1 MEVMS
6 IFALTLYALAT
17 IGCLSRLLHHQGPN
31 KLFVLGCA
39 YLAMVGQAVWL
50 YQDIFIA
57 SGQNLSLINVAALV
71 SLIVCFVLSSA
82 ALKIRVWVIL
92 PVAYGFAMV
101 NLAGATLLPTHF
113 ITHLESRPEILVHI
127 SIALLAYSTL
137 MIAGL
142 FAMQLG
148 FLDYQLKQKRKPLFH
163 PALPPL
169 MTVEKQLFQLILI
182 GTVLLSLSLASGFI
196 FLDDMFAQG
205 KAHKALLSIIAWFL
219 YVTLLWGHYIKGW
232 RGKPVIYATV
242 IGAFV
247 LTLAYFG
254 SRFVKEIILT

>member
-1 MEVMS
+1 MS
-6 IFALTLYALAT
+6 ILALTLYAVAT
-17 IGCLSRLLHHQGPN
+17 IACLSRLLHHQGPN
-31 KLFVLGCA
+31 KTLVLGA
-39 YLAMVGQAVWL
+39 AMTAVACHSAWL
-50 YQDIFIA
+50 YQDIFVA
-57 SGQNLSLINVAALV
+57 SGQNLSLMNVAALV
-71 SLIVCFVLSSA
+71 SLIIALVLSLA
-82 ALKIRVWVIL
+82 AFKLRVWVIL

-101 NLAGATLLPTHF
+101 NLAGATLLPTHY
-113 ITHLESRPEILVHI
+113 ITHLETHPEIVLHI
-127 SIALLAYSTL
+127 SIALLSYSTL

-142 FAMQLG
+142 FATLLG

-169 MTVEKQLFQLILI
+169 MTIEKQLFQLIFI
-182 GTVLLSLSLASGFI
+182 GTLLLSLSLASGFL
-196 FLDDMFAQG
+196 FLNDMFAQG

>member
-1 MEVMS
+1 MS
-6 IFALTLYALAT
+6 ILALTLYAVAT
-17 IGCLSRLLHHQGPN
+17 IACLSRLLHHKGPN
-31 KLFVLGCA
+31 KALVLGSA
-39 YLAMVGQAVWL
+39 FVGVICHGAWL

-57 SGQNLSLINVAALV
+57 SGQNLSLMNVAALV
-71 SLIVCFVLSSA
+71 SLIIALVLSFA
-82 ALKIRVWVIL
+82 ALKLRVWVIL
-92 PVAYGFAMV
+92 PVAYGFAIV
-101 NLAGATLLPTHF
+101 NLAGATLLPTHY
-113 ITHLESRPEILVHI
+113 ITHLETHPEIVVHI

-142 FAMQLG
+142 FATLLG

-169 MTVEKQLFQLILI
+169 MTIEKQLFQLIFI
-182 GTVLLSLSLASGFI
+182 GTILLSLSLASGFV
-196 FLDDMFAQG
+196 FLNDMFAQG
-205 KAHKALLSIIAWFL
+205 KAHKAILSIIAWFL

-232 RGKPVIYATV
+232 RGRPVIYATV